1 MKKQIGDVVEVYAA
15 ENELG
20 EGPLWVQHSQ
30 SLCWVDIEKFKVY
43 EYAMN
48 TKRVRDWAIGKKVS
62 LLIETDKKGTLL
74 IGLKGGVALLDME
87 NNALLK
93 GIPLEPENENSRT
106 NDGGCDPNGNLWIG
120 TLDMDFKENGGA
132 LYMLEDTSFQKKI
145 WGTTIANG
153 LVWSTDQKQMYFI
166 DSPKNSVQAFQYN
179 SEDNSIEFQREVISI
194 PKNLGSP
201 DGMAIDE
208 EGMLWIAHYGGFS
221 VGRWDPTTGE
231 LLEKIALP
239 APNITACAFGGD
251 DLKTLFITTARQ
263 EMTDEALADFP
274 KSGSLFSVK
283 TSVRGVKKNSY
294 SLERNERITE
304 KENA

>member
-179 SEDNSIEFQREVISI
+179 PEDNSIEFQREVISI

-283 TSVRGVKKNSY
+283 TSVRGVKRNSY

-304 KENA
+304 RENA

>member
-179 SEDNSIEFQREVISI
+179 PEDNSIEFQREVISI